1 MTGFFSLVLFVQLC
15 SSQCLEWWTELCVVV
30 MERVSAKKWFCKTCM
45 YNVSI
50 LLVAESCTMT
60 IINFIIKNSFIER
73 QTINVPHENAT
84 IYNMN
89 AGTIFT
95 LHSAF

>member
-1 MTGFFSLVLFVQLC
+1 
-15 SSQCLEWWTELCVVV
+15 
-30 MERVSAKKWFCKTCM
+30 
-45 YNVSI
+45 
-50 LLVAESCTMT
+50 MT

-95 LHSAF
+95 LHSAFWGDIVLQAMCFVGDIQAGR